1 MTKTL
6 AGFSSLDMNPH
17 RPRVHIFWYTV
28 FMNYV
33 EKEIKVLGVDV
44 PTLVSAL
51 ETLGAKKVFDDD
63 RVFTYFDYEDYEL
76 RNSGEEVRLTEE
88 EKIKL
93 SYSQRLE
100 NGEKETI
107 KLFVSRKQEAVD
119 FLFRL
124 GLNPVAEI
132 HSHRISYEFGSTD
145 FDIDVFPEIPS
156 FLEIDLG
163 DSPIKTLEELIDALN
178 LKEEEKLDISTH
190 KIYEKFGIDIFERFK
205 I

>member
-1 MTKTL
+1 
-6 AGFSSLDMNPH
+6 MNSH

-28 FMNYV
+28 FMIYV
-33 EKEIKVLGVDV
+33 EKEIKVLDVDV
-44 PTLVSAL
+44 SRLVTAL
-51 ETLGAKKVFDDD
+51 ETLGAKKVFDGD

-100 NGEKETI
+100 NGEKETV

-132 HSHRISYEFGSTD
+132 HSHRISYEWGSTD
-145 FDIDVFPEIPS
+145 FDIDAFPEIPS

-163 DSPIKTLEELIDALN
+163 DSPIKSLEELIDALN